1 MVMLIRGV
9 LLRSL
14 KIRTPSPSFYSSFSP
29 SSSTPK
35 SDAGIVSAGAGADV
49 AAEDLLLDDD
59 PPASAAAAATA
70 TLPSLLQ
77 PCVVVYDGVCHL
89 CHNGKLDVCFLY
101 VEADNLVKIFLHIYL
116 YASVERIRPM
126 LVLSISVYTLCTFA
140 GVKWVIKADQARKIK
155 FCCLQSQAAEPYMRL
170 CGVDREDVLRR
181 FLFIEGPGSYHQGST
196 AALKVLSYLPLPYS
210 ALSTL
215 LIVPT
220 PLRDAAYD
228 YIAKRR
234 YDWFGKEDDCLV
246 LKEKELLERFIDRE
260 EIFGRS
266 KPDL

>member
-29 SSSTPK
+29 SSSTAK
-35 SDAGIVSAGAGADV
+35 SGAGIVSAGAAADV

-59 PPASAAAAATA
+59 LPASAAAAATA

-89 CHNGKLDVCFLY
+89 CHNG
-101 VEADNLVKIFLHIYL
+101 
-116 YASVERIRPM
+116 
-126 LVLSISVYTLCTFA
+126 
-140 GVKWVIKADQARKIK
+140 VKWVIKADQDRKIK

-196 AALKVLSYLPLPYS
+196 AALRVLSYLPLPYS

>member
-1 MVMLIRGV
+1 MAMLTRNF
-9 LLRSL
+9 LRSL
-14 KIRTPSPSFYSSFSP
+14 LTSQKIRAPSPSIYTSFPSFSTL
-29 SSSTPK
+29 SSPAK
-35 SDAGIVSAGAGADV
+35 SDAGTVSAGAAADV
-49 AAEDLLLDDD
+49 AEDDLLLDDD
-59 PPASAAAAATA
+59 FPTSASSTATATA
-70 TLPSLLQ
+70 TLPVLLQ
-77 PCVVVYDGVCHL
+77 PRVVIYDGVCHL
-89 CHNGKLDVCFLY
+89 CH
-101 VEADNLVKIFLHIYL
+101 
-116 YASVERIRPM
+116 
-126 LVLSISVYTLCTFA
+126 T
-140 GVKWVIKADQARKIK
+140 GVKWVIKADRDRKIK

-181 FLFIEGPGSYHQGST
+181 FLFIEGPGYYHQGST

-210 ALSTL
+210 ALSSL

-220 PLRDAAYD
+220 PLRDAVYD